1 MRAFSVGHQHNYAI
15 GNDVYWIEQL
25 VTISGHA
32 SYRLKNLQLV
42 NYTAIL
48 KSIFHMYSKKVDYYY
63 LHLNTP
69 LSGKNGFA
77 KISIGSNCIT
87 EIRKPTTSEKI
98 LYKLEYEDI
107 IGEEKISRSN
117 RIT

>member
-1 MRAFSVGHQHNYAI
+1 MSKLDVGYQHHYAI
-15 GNDVYWIEQL
+15 RNDVYWLDQL

-32 SYRLKNLQLV
+32 SYRLKNLVLV
-42 NYTAIL
+42 NHTAIL
-48 KSIFHMYSKKVDYYY
+48 KSIYYMYNEKVDYYY

-69 LSGKNGFA
+69 IEKNDNA